1 MTAWFVGAS
10 HRRGSAGVMLAV
22 LPLILAACGESPTA
36 PPPESSITA
45 LAIAQPASALR
56 RGQTLQ
62 LTVTGTLSNGQV
74 TTPQGLAWT
83 TSDENV
89 ATVNNGAVTAVADG
103 RATIRAALGAISASA
118 DIVVRTGGGTLS
130 GLVTESAPTE
140 DRPVAG
146 ARVVVAEGVYAD
158 TVAIADAA
166 GRFMLSDVDGA
177 LRLRITAVDYQDL
190 TVTAHAGAS
199 VILRLTPEL
208 RRVTESIQRTAPP
221 GGPYPENGRLT
232 FAMHHDGLV
241 EIAALAWL
249 RDSDAAPHCTELR
262 DDRNNKI
269 WTQSTP
275 WQGLIRKV
283 LTLPGGRRY
292 ELKIHGCNDDTLHH
306 YRLEVVHPS

>member
-1 MTAWFVGAS
+1 MTAWFAGAP
-10 HRRGSAGVMLAV
+10 HRRGSAGAL
-22 LPLILAACGESPTA
+22 LSLLLLILAACGDSPTA
-36 PPPESSITA
+36 PPESPVTA
-45 LAIAQPASALR
+45 LAIAQPGSALR

-62 LTVTGTLSNGQV
+62 LIATATLSNGQV
-74 TTPQGLAWT
+74 ATPQGLAWT

-103 RATIRAALGAISASA
+103 RATIRASLGAISASA

-140 DRPVAG
+140 DRPVPG

-158 TVAIADAA
+158 TMAIADGA
-166 GRFMLSDVDGA
+166 GRFMLNDVEGA
-177 LRLRITAVDYQDL
+177 LRLRITAIDYQDL
-190 TVTAHAGAS
+190 TATAHAGAS
-199 VILRLTPEL
+199 AILRLTPEL
-208 RRVTESIQRTAPP
+208 RRVTESNQWTATP
-221 GGPYPENGRLT
+221 GGPYRENGRLT

-249 RDSDAAPHCTELR
+249 RDSDAAAHCAELR
-262 DDRNNKI
+262 DDRNNKV
-269 WTQSTP
+269 WTRVTP
-275 WQGLIRKV
+275 WQGLVKKV

-292 ELKIHGCNDDTLHH
+292 ELKIHGCDGDTLHH